1 MTATFLSTIIA
12 LIIMLQQEIIYDF
25 EVQPIS
31 GASAVSLSTFAGK
44 KIIVTI
50 ISPLNPD
57 TTTLAFLDSLQQSDT
72 ELQIIAVPAADLG
85 AVGHDQDIAV
95 LTNALSPGFII
106 IKSAMV
112 SKSAGTGQMP
122 LFKWLTNVS
131 QNRHFDIDANAYG
144 QYFIVS
150 KAGTLYSVLPAN
162 VPADILTRTLSE
174 VITP

>member
-1 MTATFLSTIIA
+1 MISTFLSTIIA
-12 LIIMLQQEIIYDF
+12 LITMLQQESIYDF

-31 GASAVSLSTFAGK
+31 GGSAVSLSTFAGK
-44 KIIVTI
+44 KIIITI

-72 ELQIIAVPAADLG
+72 ELQIIAVPATGLG
-85 AVGHDQDIAV
+85 AVGNDKNIAV

-106 IKSAMV
+106 TKSAMV
-112 SKSAGTGQMP
+112 SKSAGIDQMP
-122 LFKWLTNVS
+122 LFKWLTDVS
-131 QNRHFDIDANAYG
+131 QNRHFDIDVTAQG

-162 VPADILTRTLSE
+162 VPANILTRTLNE
-174 VITP
+174 TITP

>member
-1 MTATFLSTIIA
+1 MTSTFLSTIIA
-12 LIIMLQQEIIYDF
+12 LITMLQQENIYDF

-31 GASAVSLSTFAGK
+31 GGSAVSLSTFSGK
-44 KIIVTI
+44 RVIITI

-85 AVGHDQDIAV
+85 DLGNDQDIAV
-95 LTNALSPGFII
+95 LTNARSTGFII
-106 IKSAMV
+106 TKSAMV
-112 SKSAGTGQMP
+112 SKSTGTDQMP

-131 QNRHFDIDANAYG
+131 QNRHFDIDATAQG

-162 VPADILTRTLSE
+162 VPANILIRTLNE